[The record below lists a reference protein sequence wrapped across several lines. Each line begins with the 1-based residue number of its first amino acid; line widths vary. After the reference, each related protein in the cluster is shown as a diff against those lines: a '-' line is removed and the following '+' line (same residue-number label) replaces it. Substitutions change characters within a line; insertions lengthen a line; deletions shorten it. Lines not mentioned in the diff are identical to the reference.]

1 MKTRGG
7 GDVRRSAAELV
18 QSAAQLG
25 MDEPWRITALT
36 PAEIELKFRALS
48 AKRQAEAEKI
58 DMLAY
63 LTGRYVLI
71 AIHSPRR
78 YPRRPDGVSHP
89 PPKMTD
95 NQMKQFFADLAARKG
110 AENGDR

>member
-1 MKTRGG
+1 
-7 GDVRRSAAELV
+7 
-18 QSAAQLG
+18 
-25 MDEPWRITALT
+25 MDAPWRIAEFA
-36 PAEIELKFRALS
+36 PAEIELAFQSLS
-48 AKRQAEAEKI
+48 ARRQAELERI
-58 DMLAY
+58 DTLAY

-71 AIHSPRR
+71 ALHSPRR
-78 YPRRPDGVSHP
+78 YPRRPDGILHP